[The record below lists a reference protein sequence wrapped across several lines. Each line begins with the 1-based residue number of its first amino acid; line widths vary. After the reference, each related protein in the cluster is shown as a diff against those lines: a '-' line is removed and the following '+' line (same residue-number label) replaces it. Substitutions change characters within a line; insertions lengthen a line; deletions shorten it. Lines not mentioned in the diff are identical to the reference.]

1 MPDTFRYDGFSNP
14 NGTIV
19 PDDVFDVLMP
29 QLTDPELRVLLYIIR
44 RTFGFKRDRD
54 DISLKQMVE
63 GIRTRDG
70 RVLDRGT
77 GISKAGVARGLKGLQ
92 VKGVIVAGH
101 NSSAERGNEPT
112 TYALRFRE
120 DSGATRGESLWV
132 SRPAPPLSQTET
144 PPLSQSETGACLTEG
159 TRLVSVVRHTTNSSQ
174 QTEEQGTGFETS
186 KRRKPPP
193 AIVCLPD
200 NAVNGAT
207 DHDGATSLLLESATR
222 EQLSV
227 FVHDL
232 AHEFNDG
239 AAVRSSTS
247 RLANL
252 YRRADL
258 SMDDFVGH
266 LYAARMTTKE
276 RTAAIHKP
284 ARAATADGK
293 KNKMA
298 YFYAVL
304 ERRLG
309 LQESPHRSTPVSP
322 PCRSSENVRGSAIPA
337 R

>member
-1 MPDTFRYDGFSNP
+1 MPDTFRYEGFSSP
-14 NGTIV
+14 IGTIV

-44 RTFGFKRDRD
+44 RTFGFKRDHD

-92 VKGVIVAGH
+92 TKEIIVAMH
-101 NSSAERGNEPT
+101 NSSTERGNEPT

-120 DSGATRGESLWV
+120 DLDAPQRGPLFSSTPAAPQ
-132 SRPAPPLSQTET
+132 SRIDT
-144 PPLSQSETGACLTEG
+144 PPLSQIETSPCLTAG
-159 TRLVSVVRHTTNSSQ
+159 TGLVSVVRHTTNSSQ
-174 QTEEQGTGFETS
+174 QTEEQGTGLETS
-186 KRRKPPP
+186 KLREPPR
-193 AIVCLPD
+193 AIDPLPD
-200 NAVNGAT
+200 NHSDDQLCSERST
-207 DHDGATSLLLESATR
+207 LLLLDSATR
-222 EQLSV
+222 EQLST
-227 FVHDL
+227 FIRDL

-239 AAVRSSTS
+239 ATVRSSTS

-252 YRRADL
+252 YHRADL

-276 RTAAIHKP
+276 RTAAIRKP
-284 ARAATADGK
+284 ARDAPTDGK

-309 LQESPHRSTPVSP
+309 LHEPLSLSNPVVPRHHS
-322 PCRSSENVRGSAIPA
+322 R
-337 R
+337 

>member
-44 RTFGFKRDRD
+44 RTFGFKRAHD

-63 GIRTRDG
+63 GIRTREG

-92 VKGVIVAGH
+92 VKGVIIAAH

-120 DSGATRGESLWV
+120 DSIARRGDSLLV
-132 SRPAPPLSQTET
+132 SPPTTPLSQIGN

-159 TRLVSVVRHTTNSSQ
+159 TRLVSAVRHTTNSSQ
-174 QTEEQGTGFETS
+174 QTEEQGTGIEIS
-186 KRRKPPP
+186 KLREPSRDFHS
-193 AIVCLPD
+193 LPD
-200 NAVNGAT
+200 TSVSEANRGERSA
-207 DHDGATSLLLESATR
+207 SLLLESATR
-222 EQLSV
+222 EQLSA
-227 FVHDL
+227 FVRDL

-239 AAVRSSTS
+239 ATVRSSTS

-252 YRRADL
+252 YRRSDL
-258 SMDDFVGH
+258 SMEEFVAH
-266 LYAARMTTKE
+266 LYAARVTTKE
-276 RTAAIHKP
+276 RTGAIRKP
-284 ARAATADGK
+284 ARDPAAGRQ

-304 ERRLG
+304 ERRLS
-309 LQESPHRSTPVSP
+309 LHEPHTSNPVATPHH
-322 PCRSSENVRGSAIPA
+322 GG
-337 R
+337 

>member
-44 RTFGFKRDRD
+44 RTFGFKRDHD

-63 GIRTRDG
+63 GIRTRNG

-92 VKGVIVAGH
+92 VKGIIVAEH

-120 DSGATRGESLWV
+120 DSNTPRRELLSASKLPVPPSQIDTH
-132 SRPAPPLSQTET
+132 PLSQLATMD
-144 PPLSQSETGACLTEG
+144 CLTEG
-159 TRLVSVVRHTTNSSQ
+159 TRVVSAVRHTTNSSQ
-174 QTEEQGTGFETS
+174 QTEEQETGIETS
-186 KRRKPPP
+186 KLRKPPRD
-193 AIVCLPD
+193 IHRLPD
-200 NAVNGAT
+200 TPVSDANRSERSV
-207 DHDGATSLLLESATR
+207 SLLLESATR

-227 FVHDL
+227 FVRDL

-239 AAVRSSTS
+239 ATVRSSTS

-284 ARAATADGK
+284 ARDATTDGK

-309 LQESPHRSTPVSP
+309 LNASPQMSNPVSP
-322 PCRSSENVRGSAIPA
+322 PCRPSENMRCSAIPA

>member
-1 MPDTFRYDGFSNP
+1 MSDTFRYDGFSSP

-44 RTFGFKRDRD
+44 RTFGFKRDHD

-92 VKGVIVAGH
+92 TKGIIVAAH
-101 NSSAERGNEPT
+101 NSSIERGNEPT

-120 DSGATRGESLWV
+120 DSHTPRRESLPASTLV
-132 SRPAPPLSQTET
+132 APPSQIDT
-144 PPLSQSETGACLTEG
+144 PPLSQIETRACLTAG
-159 TRLVSVVRHTTNSSQ
+159 TGLVSAVRHTTNSVQ
-174 QTEEQGTGFETS
+174 QTEEQGTGFENS
-186 KRRKPPP
+186 KPRKPPRDIHRLP
-193 AIVCLPD
+193 ATP
-200 NAVNGAT
+200 VNDANRSERS
-207 DHDGATSLLLESATR
+207 TSLLLESATR

-227 FVHDL
+227 FVREI

-239 AAVRSSTS
+239 ATVRSSTS

-252 YRRADL
+252 YHRSDL

-266 LYAARMTTKE
+266 LYAARVTTKE
-276 RTAAIHKP
+276 RTASIRKP
-284 ARAATADGK
+284 AQNPAADWQ

-309 LQESPHRSTPVSP
+309 LHETSHPSNLVVPSHHPS
-322 PCRSSENVRGSAIPA
+322 
-337 R
+337 